1 MNLYHMNRNPIMALL
16 AIVLCMSLQAQE
28 VDNDSILKSV
38 EDYIYLGDLDRK
50 ESKRV
55 FKQIKELSEFG
66 DAAATCLLGILYK
79 DGIGTPLSFDRAREQ
94 FRAAHEM
101 GNAKASYSLG
111 YLYLKGLGNIPQDYT
126 KAVEWF
132 TISDHPMAKHWLAKM
147 YYFGY
152 GVPMDR
158 ARALD
163 ILSNNAIYNSEV
175 LLEQLENEELV
186 EDVTAQQDSEN
197 GDILETISGGQGEKL
212 PVHQTEGATIP
223 ESITGDWKGLW
234 VEMDWSGTQKTRNFP
249 ASLTVGEVSDAYGT
263 VESTIQI
270 GESSTTSEAIWR
282 NGELTIFDGQIIME
296 KQYTDHPDYT
306 TLDYGLNSMS
316 FTMRNMEGTDYLLGR
331 LETQVLDWSEPGPP
345 ILLVLTRNGVAISEE
360 ALAAFAKQGDSFI
373 KLYPNPFINDLLIHY
388 ELETDAHVHVRLM
401 DYYGGANVENVT
413 NGFLRAGEHSH
424 TISNGSLKSG
434 IYVVQVQVND
444 KLYTKLVIKR

>member
-1 MNLYHMNRNPIMALL
+1 MNRNPIMALL
-16 AIVLCMSLQAQE
+16 AIVLCMSLQAQD

-55 FKQIKELSEFG
+55 FKQVKELSESG

-79 DGIGTPLSFDRAREQ
+79 DGIGTTLSFDRAREQ
-94 FRAAHEM
+94 FMAAHDM

-152 GVPMDR
+152 GVPKDR
-158 ARALD
+158 RRALD
-163 ILSNNAIYNSEV
+163 ILRNNTIYNSEV
-175 LLEQLENEELV
+175 LLGQLENEEVV
-186 EDVTAQQDSEN
+186 EDVMAQQDSEN
-197 GDILETISGGQGEKL
+197 GELLETIAEDQGVSL
-212 PVHQTEGATIP
+212 PVPQTETATIP
-223 ESITGDWKGLW
+223 ESITGSWKGQW
-234 VEMDWSGTQKTRNFP
+234 VEMDWSGTQMIRNFP

-270 GESSTTSEAIWR
+270 GESSMTSEAIWR
-282 NGELTIFDGQIIME
+282 NGELTIFDGRITME

-316 FTMRNMEGTDYLLGR
+316 FTIGNIEGTDYLLGR
-331 LETQVLDWSEPGPP
+331 LDTQVLDWSEPGPP
-345 ILLVLTRNGVAISEE
+345 MLLLLTQNGVPISEE
-360 ALAAFAKQGDSFI
+360 ALAAFAEQGDSFI
-373 KLYPNPFINDLLIHY
+373 KLYPNPFVNDLLIHY
-388 ELETDAHVHVRLM
+388 ELETDAHVQVRLM

-413 NGFLRAGEHSH
+413 SGFLRAGEHVH
-424 TISNGSLKSG
+424 TISNGSLESG
-434 IYVVQVQVND
+434 IYVIHVQVND
-444 KLYTKLVIKR
+444 KVYTKLVIKR

>member
-1 MNLYHMNRNPIMALL
+1 MNRNPIMALI
-16 AIVLCMSLQAQE
+16 AIVLCMSLHAQE

-38 EDYIYLGDLDRK
+38 EDYIYLGDLDRR

-55 FKQIKELSEFG
+55 FTKVKELSEAG
-66 DAAATCLLGILYK
+66 DAAAICLLGILYK
-79 DGIGTPLSFDRAREQ
+79 DGIGTQLSFDRAREQ
-94 FRAAHEM
+94 FRIAHEM

-111 YLYLKGLGNIPQDYT
+111 YLYLKGLGNISQDYT

-152 GVPMDR
+152 GVPKDR

-163 ILSNNAIYNSEV
+163 ILSNNPIYNSEV
-175 LLEQLENEELV
+175 LLGQLENL
-186 EDVTAQQDSEN
+186 DVIKDSTAQEEIEDGELFEAMADGQRE
-197 GDILETISGGQGEKL
+197 ILSIA
-212 PVHQTEGATIP
+212 PTEMGTIP
-223 ESITGDWKGLW
+223 ESITGNWKGQW
-234 VEMDWSGTQKTRNFP
+234 VEMDWSGTWMIRNFP
-249 ASLTVGEVSDAYGT
+249 ASLTVGEVSDVYGT
-263 VESTIQI
+263 VESTIQV

-282 NGELTIFDGQIIME
+282 NGDLTIFDGQVTIE
-296 KQYTDHPDYT
+296 KQFTDHPDYT

-316 FTMRNMEGTDYLLGR
+316 FTVRNLEGTDYLLGR
-331 LETQVLDWSEPGPP
+331 LESQILNWSEPGPP
-345 ILLVLTRNGVAISEE
+345 ILMVLTREGTPISEE
-360 ALAAFAKQGDSFI
+360 ALAAFAEQGDSFI
-373 KLYPNPFINDLLIHY
+373 KLYPNPFMDDLLIHY
-388 ELETDAHVHVRLM
+388 ELESDAHVQVRLM

-413 NGFLRAGEHSH
+413 NGFLRAGEHVH

-444 KLYTKLVIKR
+444 RLYTKLVIKR